1 MRRFVKPFFAVLFLA
16 GAFATAEYNKDVQL
30 TQVLKTDKT
39 TIGQRFIYPNP
50 DNNEVTVMKVAIP
63 PGKETGWHKHDY
75 PVFAYVEKGNLTIE
89 IENKKTMQFSEGS
102 SFAEVI
108 DTYHNGKNTG
118 DVDVSLIAF
127 FLGEKGKP
135 LSVKK

>member
-1 MRRFVKPFFAVLFLA
+1 MRRFVVPFFAVLFLA

-50 DNNEVTVMKVAIP
+50 KKGEVTMMKVTIP
-63 PGKETGWHKHDY
+63 PGKETGWHKHDF

-89 IENKKTMQFSEGS
+89 VDNGKTMQFSEGS

-108 DTYHNGKNTG
+108 NTYHNGKNNG
-118 DVDVSLIAF
+118 AVDVSLIAF
-127 FLGEKGKP
+127 YLGEKGKP

>member
-1 MRRFVKPFFAVLFLA
+1 MRRFVKPFFVFIFLA
-16 GAFATAEYNKDVQL
+16 GAFATAEYNKEVQL

-39 TIGQRFIYPNP
+39 TIGQSFKYPNSKK
-50 DNNEVTVMKVAIP
+50 DEVTVMKVAIP
-63 PGKETGWHKHDY
+63 PGKETGWHKHTF

-89 IENKKTMQFSEGS
+89 IDNAKTMQFSEGS

-108 DTYHNGKNTG
+108 NTYHNGKNTG
-118 DVDVSLIAF
+118 VDDVSLIAF

>member
-1 MRRFVKPFFAVLFLA
+1 MQRFVKPFFAILFLA
-16 GAFATAEYNKDVQL
+16 GAFATAEYNKEVQL

-39 TIGQRFIYPNP
+39 TIGQNFKYPNP
-50 DNNEVTVMKVAIP
+50 KKDEVTVMKVTIP
-63 PGKETGWHKHDY
+63 PGKETGWHKHDF
-75 PVFAYVEKGNLTIE
+75 PVFAYVEKGNLTVE
-89 IENKKTMQFSEGS
+89 VDNAKTMQFPEGS

-108 DTYHNGKNTG
+108 NTYHNGKNLGTS
-118 DVDVSLIAF
+118 DVSLIAF